1 MAILATLF
9 GLLGRFTGKIL
20 TTSLGWASTLLFGR
34 VPRDR
39 QVFLAAITFGAVIW
53 AVVVIGVVLPDVG
66 AFLLAFI
73 PIPPWVEETW
83 VQLAMFA
90 AALVIPPILGGATLF
105 LLRSKDRP
113 TGIPGTLV
121 SLLRG
126 YPLAAGLAVMLVFL
140 AVIGIVRKASSLAR
154 RWTDAHIPIV
164 VKPGGY
170 DELVADLDTAIS
182 DAGVDVQSRSAP
194 AVLVLPA
201 RVLAAIAGPHVQ
213 ALLPHRLVRLVGKDV
228 EVLIYPSDVSIAGKE
243 VTVSRVQAALA
254 SRLTTARAW
263 LTMTAEGQAIEDM
276 LARLAAQRPGGAD
289 AKAALASID
298 QRLATDN
305 LPYDEWEVLYRE
317 RLQVERDLLAGL
329 RPGEAMPV
337 SSGSSQA
344 ASRPP
349 AGRSMFRRGRDAI
362 WTAYGVATLT
372 LLAIDVALLIQERV
386 STSRRSRR
394 Y

>member
-9 GLLGRFTGKIL
+9 GLLGRVSGKLL
-20 TTSLGWASTLLFGR
+20 TMSLGWAGTLLFGR

-53 AVVVIGVVLPDVG
+53 AVVLIGVVLPDVG
-66 AFLLAFI
+66 AFMLAFI
-73 PIPPWVEETW
+73 PIPPWVEDTW
-83 VQLAMFA
+83 VQLAMLV
-90 AALVIPPILGGATLF
+90 AALVIPPILGGATLL

-113 TGIPGTLV
+113 TGIPATLT

-126 YPLAAGLAVMLVFL
+126 YPLVAGLAAMLVFL
-140 AVIGIVRKASSLAR
+140 AVVGIARKASSLAR

-182 DAGVDVQSRSAP
+182 DAGVDVQSRAAP
-194 AVLVLPA
+194 AVLVIPA

-213 ALLPHRLVRLVGKDV
+213 ALLPRRLVRLVGNDV
-228 EVLIYPSDVSIAGKE
+228 EVLIYPSDVAIAGKA

-254 SRLTTARAW
+254 SRLTTAEAW

-276 LARLAAQRPGGAD
+276 LALLAAQGPGGAD
-289 AKAALASID
+289 LTAALASID
-298 QRLATDN
+298 QRLATED
-305 LPYDEWEVLYRE
+305 LPYDEWEVLYRQ

-337 SSGSSQA
+337 SSGSAQS
-344 ASRPP
+344 ASRTP
-349 AGRSMFRRGRDAI
+349 ASPSMFRRGRHAI
-362 WTAYGVATLT
+362 GTAFAVATLA
-372 LLAIDVALLIQERV
+372 LVAIDVALLLEERV

-394 Y
+394 P

>member
-66 AFLLAFI
+66 AFMLAFI

-83 VQLAMFA
+83 VQLAMLA

-113 TGIPGTLV
+113 TGIPGTLM

-140 AVIGIVRKASSLAR
+140 AVIGIVRKASSVAR

-170 DELVADLDTAIS
+170 DELVTDLDTAIS

-254 SRLTTARAW
+254 SRLTTAKAW

-276 LARLAAQRPGGAD
+276 LARLAGQRPGGAD
-289 AKAALASID
+289 GRAELASID

-344 ASRPP
+344 GSRPP
-349 AGRSMFRRGRDAI
+349 GGRTMFPRGRDAI
-362 WTAYGVATLT
+362 WAAYGVATLA
-372 LLAIDVALLIQERV
+372 LLALDVALLIEERV

-394 Y
+394 

>member
-9 GLLGRFTGKIL
+9 GLLGRVSGKLL
-20 TTSLGWASTLLFGR
+20 TMSLGWASTLLFGR

-39 QVFLAAITFGAVIW
+39 QVYLAAITFGAVIW

-66 AFLLAFI
+66 AFMLAFI
-73 PIPPWVEETW
+73 PIPPWVDETW
-83 VQLAMFA
+83 VQLAMLV
-90 AALVIPPILGGATLF
+90 AALVIPPILGGATLL

-113 TGIPGTLV
+113 TGVPGTLM

-126 YPLAAGLAVMLVFL
+126 YPLAAGLAAMLVFL
-140 AVIGIVRKASSLAR
+140 AVIGIVRKAGSLAR
-154 RWTDAHIPIV
+154 RWTDAHIPVV

-194 AVLVLPA
+194 AVLVIPA

-228 EVLIYPSDVSIAGKE
+228 EVLIYPSDVSISGKE

-254 SRLTTARAW
+254 SRLTTAKAW

-276 LARLAAQRPGGAD
+276 LARLAAQRPEEGD

-298 QRLATDN
+298 ERLATDN

-337 SSGSSQA
+337 TSGSSQA
-344 ASRPP
+344 ASRSPG
-349 AGRSMFRRGRDAI
+349 GRSMFRRGRDAI
-362 WTAYGVATLT
+362 WAAYGVATLT
-372 LLAIDVALLIQERV
+372 LLAIDVALLIEERV

-394 Y
+394 

>member
-9 GLLGRFTGKIL
+9 GLLGRATGKLL
-20 TTSLGWASTLLFGR
+20 TMSLGWASTLLFGR

-53 AVVVIGVVLPDVG
+53 AVVAIGVVLPDVG
-66 AFLLAFI
+66 TFLLAFI

-83 VQLAMFA
+83 VQLAMLV
-90 AALVIPPILGGATLF
+90 AALVIPPMLGGATLL

-113 TGIPGTLV
+113 TGIRGTLMA
-121 SLLRG
+121 LLRG

-140 AVIGIVRKASSLAR
+140 AVIGIARKAGSLAR

-170 DELVADLDTAIS
+170 DELVDDLDTAIS

-194 AVLVLPA
+194 AVLVVPA

-213 ALLPHRLVRLVGKDV
+213 ALLPRRLVRLVGKDV
-228 EVLIYPSDVSIAGKE
+228 EVLIYPSDVSISGKE
-243 VTVSRVQAALA
+243 VTVSRVQAAIA

-263 LTMTAEGQAIEDM
+263 LTMTAEGQAIEDTI
-276 LARLAAQRPGGAD
+276 ARLAAQRPGGAD
-289 AKAALASID
+289 AKAVLASID

-337 SSGSSQA
+337 SSGSGQA
-344 ASRPP
+344 ASRPR
-349 AGRSMFRRGRDAI
+349 ARRSIFRRGRNAI
-362 WTAYGVATLT
+362 GTAYAVATLA
-372 LLAIDVALLIQERV
+372 LVAIDVALLIEDRL
-386 STSRRSRR
+386 STARHSRRP
-394 Y
+394 